1 MIRASGLGLLLVVAT
16 TTGCMYPA
24 LKSGAGGA
32 AASGGSTAGA
42 TGSGGKGGSAS
53 GGAAGA
59 VGSGSGKGGSASGSA
74 AGAAGSSSGKGGSA
88 ASVTGSSGGGGPSK
102 GGSSGSSDAGV
113 PDAPVAQPD
122 APVGGSAGGTSTAGT
137 SGTGGS
143 GGSSSVALPNCPALA
158 NPDHGSVS
166 AATTISGSTA
176 VYFCDPG
183 YSLSGS
189 TTLTCQSDGTWD
201 GTPPSCTIVDCGGL
215 TDPGNGS
222 VSASSTTY
230 GSTADYTCNP
240 GYGVSGTSPRTCQA
254 DGTWSGAAPTCSPAD
269 CPTVTSPSNGFVG
282 TTGTTFGAT
291 ANYSCQTGY
300 VLSGTAARTCQADGT
315 WSGTTPACTPIDCYQ
330 PAGILNGKVNAT
342 YTTWGSIASY
352 ICDSG
357 YSMTGASTRTCQSDG
372 TWSGTPPICTLVD
385 CGTAPSIS
393 NGTLLNAYATTY
405 DSTASY
411 TCATGYLF
419 SSLATT
425 STCQADGTWSTA
437 PVCSIQKLDLT
448 ISKIGTGTGTVTS
461 ADSKISC
468 GSACVV
474 TYDYGTTIFLAAT
487 PGTNQSFI
495 GWSGAGCT
503 GVGGCQVTINT
514 NTTITANF
522 SPPPNVMFTTSTI
535 YTPNLGGLAGAD
547 AKCNQL
553 AAAAGLTGNYVAWLS
568 TASVNA
574 VSRLNGASG
583 WVRRDG
589 RPVFNSV
596 DDLSKNRVFYPP
608 RLDESGND
616 VGASPWV
623 MTNTNPDGTG
633 YVGAGYSSCSDF
645 NSNTDNG
652 TYLLCGVASFSDVTF
667 TSNYGA
673 GCSSQGR
680 IYCLGVDRQAQVA
693 VVPAQGRHA
702 FMTLGF
708 LPPGKGISSADALCQ
723 SEATTAGL
731 SGTYLALLPQ
741 MIAGYQYS
749 AASRF
754 STSGPTW
761 VRADGIAITQTAA
774 AFFTTSFFD
783 VPPNLTADG
792 VYRFGPEYAWTG
804 AATPT
809 STATDATDCANW
821 TSSSSSSTAVV
832 GFAGDTNTKAYF
844 NAITSS
850 CDNAWMRITCLQ
862 Q

>member
-1 MIRASGLGLLLVVAT
+1 MSRASGLGLLLVVAT
-16 TTGCMYPA
+16 ATGCMYPA

-32 AASGGSTAGA
+32 AASGGSAA
-42 TGSGGKGGSAS
+42 
-53 GGAAGA
+53 GAAGT
-59 VGSGSGKGGSASGSA
+59 SSGKGGSASGSA
-74 AGAAGSSSGKGGSA
+74 AGSSSGKGGSA
-88 ASVTGSSGGGGPSK
+88 AGVTGSSGGSSTSK
-102 GGSSGSSDAGV
+102 GGSGGSSDAGV
-113 PDAPVAQPD
+113 PDAPASQPD
-122 APVGGSAGGTSTAGT
+122 APVGGSVGGTGTAGT
-137 SGTGGS
+137 SSTGGS
-143 GGSSSVALPNCPALA
+143 SGSSSVALPSCPALT
-158 NPDHGSVS
+158 NPDNGAVS
-166 AATTISGSTA
+166 ASTATSGSTA
-176 VYFCDPG
+176 AYSCDPG
-183 YSLSGS
+183 YSLSGR

-215 TDPGNGS
+215 TDPSNGL
-222 VSASSTTY
+222 VSAATTTY

-240 GYGVSGTSPRTCQA
+240 GYGLSGTSPRTCQA
-254 DGTWSGAAPTCSPAD
+254 DGTWSGTAPTCSPAD
-269 CPTVTSPSNGFVG
+269 CPTVSSPSNGFVG

-300 VLSGTAARTCQADGT
+300 VLLGTATRTCQADGT
-315 WSGTTPACTPIDCYQ
+315 WSGTTPTCTPIDCYQ

-352 ICDSG
+352 TCNSG

-372 TWSGTPPICTLVD
+372 TWSGTLPICTLVD

-405 DSTASY
+405 GSTASY

-419 SSLATT
+419 SSGTT
-425 STCQADGTWSTA
+425 TRTCQADGTWSAA

-468 GSACVV
+468 GSACVA
-474 TYDYGTTIFLAAT
+474 TYDYGTTIFLSAT
-487 PGTNQSFI
+487 PGTNQSFL
-495 GWSGAGCT
+495 GWSGASCT
-503 GVGGCQVTINT
+503 GVGGCQVTINS

-535 YTPNLGGLAGAD
+535 YTPNLGGLSGAD

-568 TASVNA
+568 TTSVSA

-596 DDLSKNRVFYPP
+596 DDLYKNRVFYPP

-616 VGASPWV
+616 VVASPWV
-623 MTNTNPDGTG
+623 MTNTKSDGTG
-633 YVGAGYSSCSDF
+633 FVQSGYSSCSDF
-645 NSNTDNG
+645 NSNIDNG
-652 TYLLCGVASFSDVTF
+652 TSLLFGIASFADATL
-667 TSNYGA
+667 TMNYGA

-693 VVPAQGRHA
+693 VVPTQGRHA

-708 LPPGKGISSADALCQ
+708 WIPGGGISSADALCQ
-723 SEATTAGL
+723 SEASAAGL

-741 MIAGYQYS
+741 MASGYQYS

-754 STSGPTW
+754 STSGQTW

-774 AFFTTSFFD
+774 AFFTTSVFD
-783 VPPNLTADG
+783 VPPNLSANG
-792 VYRFGPEYAWTG
+792 AYRFGPEYAWTG
-804 AATPT
+804 ALTPT
-809 STATDATDCANW
+809 STVVTDCANW
-821 TSSSSSSTAVV
+821 TSSSSSDSALV
-832 GFAGDTNTKAYF
+832 GSAGDTNTKNFF
-844 NAITSS
+844 NAGPSS
-850 CDNAWMRITCLQ
+850 CDTTSNRLTCLQ